1 MRVPPTA
8 GRRAAR
14 ATRDAECGRAMEMD
28 VHEPIKRA
36 LAKAKQHYQ
45 AREFD
50 KAASCYEKASN
61 LLGVYAEQATSRE
74 AEQRRK
80 KMAIEYREIARRLR
94 SGDNADAPEAAESAA
109 EKPTEKR
116 PGGAAASAG
125 GEIRGI
131 VTNLMHQ
138 SKVSWEDIGGL
149 DETKNEIKF
158 ALGMTLARQPAHVK
172 IAAWTKI
179 LFYGP
184 PGTGKTL
191 LAAATSNA
199 VRSSEGVPSVFY
211 NVKIS
216 SVLSKYFGESSKIVS
231 ELYGTAR
238 DTSPSVVF
246 LDEFEALC
254 GRRDAGDSGAERRIL
269 STLLAE
275 LDGMDSKG
283 RSDIYVLTI
292 AATNRPWDLD
302 PAVLSRFEK
311 KVLIPLPDAQTRA
324 RILQIHLERKGFR
337 TQTSYEDLAR
347 MTEGFSGR
355 EIERFCKEVTTGMI
369 ESMNHDIP
377 ALVDKGLDHV
387 KGYQIRVREL
397 TRQDFEA
404 AARLIHPQT
413 TREEM
418 EKYLRW
424 KESVQEE

>member
-1 MRVPPTA
+1 
-8 GRRAAR
+8 
-14 ATRDAECGRAMEMD
+14 MEMD

-36 LAKAKQHYQ
+36 LAKARQHYQ
-45 AREFD
+45 AGESE
-50 KAASCYEKASN
+50 KAASCYEKAAN

-74 AEQRRK
+74 AEMRRK

-94 SGDNADAPEAAESAA
+94 SGDTVDERDADN
-109 EKPTEKR
+109 
-116 PGGAAASAG
+116 GGAAKAAPAAGGGAAPASSAAG

-131 VTNLMHQ
+131 VTGLMHQ
-138 SKVSWEDIGGL
+138 ANVSWDDIGGL
-149 DETKNEIKF
+149 EDTKQEIKF
-158 ALGMTLARQPAHVK
+158 ALGMTLAKQPAGIK

-199 VRSSEGVPSVFY
+199 VRSSEGVPSVFF

-216 SVLSKYFGESSKIVS
+216 SVLSKYFGESSRIIG

-254 GRRDAGDSGAERRIL
+254 GKRDASDTGAERRIL

-283 RSDIYVLTI
+283 RTDIYVLTI

-311 KVLIPLPDAQTRA
+311 KILIPLPDETTRE
-324 RILQIHLERKGFR
+324 RILRIHLERKGFK
-337 TQTSYEDLAR
+337 TQVAYPDLAR
-347 MTEGFSGR
+347 MTGGFSGR
-355 EIERFCKEVTTGMI
+355 ELERFCKEVTTGMI
-369 ESMNHDIP
+369 EAMNHDIP
-377 ALVDKGLDHV
+377 GLVDRGLEHV
-387 KGYQIRVREL
+387 KSYSLRVREL
-397 TRQDFEA
+397 TREDFDA

-413 TREEM
+413 TQEEM
-418 EKYLRW
+418 TKYVRW